1 MAADAKAVGDTI
13 NEVIENKQSKPFYV
27 TIISNGDATG
37 ASDCTYEEIV
47 DYYSQGIPV
56 YCLLISDSG
65 EVLRMPVILEEEDQP
80 KVWGTI
86 DKNSGAMIC
95 INFTSEEEVL
105 ITTRNA
111 VVFVNVTEN
120 EDGTYSM
127 DKTPEEMATAF
138 KNSALFARVVYSDSE
153 RILPIVDG
161 NPEFE
166 HYYFE
171 APFGDKHAFIN
182 IIGDTASFGV
192 ADNKAENPYNLI
204 INGVSYNGSEE
215 KTVDIPVVY
224 DWAKASTKPTYTA
237 SEVGADA
244 IGTASNLVSVHNTA
258 TDSHSDIREAISNKL
273 NSSELPTAINTALAQ
288 AKANGEFDGKDG
300 TSITVKSVSEST
312 ADGGSNVVTFSDG
325 KTLTIKNGSK
335 GSTGATGV
343 TGPAG
348 PAGKTPI
355 KGTDY
360 WTEDDQETIIQRVLT
375 ELGAI
380 PVFGMVDENN
390 NIILT
395 AVLADG
401 TYQLKYADAD
411 GNVTDICTY
420 NHNYAPAPD
429 VPDVPDVPTPTYT
442 NVLPLAKGEDG
453 NPYNG
458 TGYAVGKRIN
468 SSWNETNVSVTTAT
482 NPVFLTGRI
491 PIPAGATVRFKNCY
505 IDTNGVNG
513 SMNDAADKAYYGH
526 GLSGLYG
533 CMLYYNP
540 TSGTGNKSGTNYTW
554 NNFVSYSNLASAPAV
569 DSNGYVTEF
578 TFNTTETMYARF
590 VLGGDPTTA
599 VITINEPI
607 TD

>member
-1 MAADAKAVGDTI
+1 MAKEYKLSYTATQIDEKLGKIDNLATK
-13 NEVIENKQSKPFYV
+13 NEVPSK
-27 TIISNGDATG
+27 T
-37 ASDCTYEEIV
+37 SDLTN
-47 DYYSQGIPV
+47 
-56 YCLLISDSG
+56 DSG
-65 EVLRMPVILEEEDQP
+65 
-80 KVWGTI
+80 
-86 DKNSGAMIC
+86 
-95 INFTSEEEVL
+95 F
-105 ITTRNA
+105 ITGY
-111 VVFVNVTEN
+111 TET
-120 EDGTYSM
+120 D
-127 DKTPEEMATAF
+127 P
-138 KNSALFARVVYSDSE
+138 
-153 RILPIVDG
+153 
-161 NPEFE
+161 
-166 HYYFE
+166 
-171 APFGDKHAFIN
+171 
-182 IIGDTASFGV
+182 
-192 ADNKAENPYNLI
+192 
-204 INGVSYNGSEE
+204 
-215 KTVDIPVVY
+215 TVP
-224 DWAKASTKPTYTA
+224 DWAKKQTKPTYTA

-244 IGTASNLVSVHNTA
+244 SGTASNLVSVHNTA
-258 TDSHSDIREAISNKL
+258 SDSHSDIREVINNKL

-288 AKANGEFDGKDG
+288 AKESGDFDG
-300 TSITVKSVSEST
+300 
-312 ADGGSNVVTFSDG
+312 AD
-325 KTLTIKNGSK
+325 
-335 GSTGATGV
+335 
-343 TGPAG
+343 
-348 PAGKTPI
+348 GKTPI

-420 NHNYAPAPD
+420 NHSYAPA
-429 VPDVPDVPTPTYT
+429 PDVPDVPTPTYT

-468 SSWNETNVSVTTAT
+468 SSWNETDVSTPTAT

-513 SMNDAADKAYYGH
+513 VMNDAADKAYYGH

-540 TSGTGNKSGTNYTW
+540 TSGTGNKAGTNYTW
-554 NNFVSYSNLASAPAV
+554 NNFVSYSNLVSAPAV

-599 VITINEPI
+599 IITINEPI

>member
-1 MAADAKAVGDTI
+1 MITENLSTLKIHKLTQAQYDREFAVGNIDANALYLTPDEATNIEIDTTLTQSGMAADSKAIG
-13 NEVIENKQSKPFYV
+13 NALSE
-27 TIISNGDATG
+27 
-37 ASDCTYEEIV
+37 
-47 DYYSQGIPV
+47 
-56 YCLLISDSG
+56 
-65 EVLRMPVILEEEDQP
+65 LEE
-80 KVWGTI
+80 KLSNSVASLTA
-86 DKNSGAMIC
+86 DKIGARPNTWM
-95 INFTSEEEVL
+95 
-105 ITTRNA
+105 
-111 VVFVNVTEN
+111 
-120 EDGTYSM
+120 
-127 DKTPEEMATAF
+127 P
-138 KNSALFARVVYSDSE
+138 
-153 RILPIVDG
+153 
-161 NPEFE
+161 
-166 HYYFE
+166 
-171 APFGDKHAFIN
+171 
-182 IIGDTASFGV
+182 
-192 ADNKAENPYNLI
+192 
-204 INGVSYNGSEE
+204 
-215 KTVDIPVVY
+215 
-224 DWAKASTKPTYTA
+224 TA

-244 IGTASNLVSVHNTA
+244 SGTASSLISAHNTA

-300 TSITVKSVSEST
+300 TSVTVKSVSEST

-420 NHNYAPAPD
+420 NHNYTPAPD
-429 VPDVPDVPTPTYT
+429 VPDIPTPTYT

-468 SSWNETNVSVTTAT
+468 SSWNETNVSVTAAT

-513 SMNDAADKAYYGH
+513 SVNEAADKAYYGH
-526 GLSGLYG
+526 GLAGLYG
-533 CMLYYNP
+533 CMLYYNA
-540 TSGTGNKSGTNYTW
+540 TSGVGNKAGTNYTW
-554 NNFVSYSNLASAPAV
+554 DKFVSYSNLASTPTV

-578 TFNTTETMYARF
+578 TFNTTETLYARF

-599 VITINEPI
+599 IITINEPI